1 MNLGN
6 TDKELSDLLDFSA
19 TQEDLDLVSH
29 IDEKQQCIK
38 PYLMFTQSTSTSSTR
53 TNGSTETS
61 STTRSGSTMEEGWN
75 SYESRN
81 FEGQNA
87 NLFGEDDSE
96 LLTSSRKALS
106 TANFTSVSGKSKD
119 PFSAML
125 FSGTGQG
132 IGGFQSNSEVG
143 MSSPD
148 WRRFKSSS
156 KNSSATIRSVYSP
169 TPEDMLSQG
178 GDPNLQYA
186 SPKGGISSGDSYY
199 MDHGSPDPWGHHI
212 TSNRTQ
218 PGTTVPSG
226 YSSIQAEMNSTQVQP
241 SSPYMYTSMSPPIN
255 GVPTS
260 RLGSGGTQTA
270 DALGKALA
278 SMYSTDTHSNPSYSS
293 NPSTPV
299 ASPPPL
305 ISDRALA
312 VSAAPPSGN
321 AWVPQGQTHSPPYDN
336 LHTLSRMEERLDDA
350 IWVLKSHAENP
361 TMRGMPPMGYPA
373 AAYPQGMTEAL
384 QSQPVIASDNDIE
397 ATSNILSNSSL
408 VSNDNQSE
416 SISFSA
422 DSKPSKAKEG
432 KSRKRPAKADIQ
444 IVDRKQ
450 STQPASV
457 QSVDSDGSGGD
468 RLGDDEPRDGEKKV
482 VREQERR
489 FANNARERSANNARE
504 RLRVRDINEAFKE
517 LGRMCSLH
525 LKTEKPQTK
534 VSSVHPQTKLMVIH
548 QAVSVIQSLEGQVR
562 ERNLN
567 PKAACLKR
575 REEEKI
581 GEDSPDKRMAMG
593 ALSEGSK
600 RGNRRAPSSNSRR
613 GYPDPLEGTSGL
625 VDTAIF
631 TH

>member
-1 MNLGN
+1 
-6 TDKELSDLLDFSA
+6 
-19 TQEDLDLVSH
+19 
-29 IDEKQQCIK
+29 
-38 PYLMFTQSTSTSSTR
+38 
-53 TNGSTETS
+53 
-61 STTRSGSTMEEGWN
+61 
-75 SYESRN
+75 
-81 FEGQNA
+81 
-87 NLFGEDDSE
+87 
-96 LLTSSRKALS
+96 
-106 TANFTSVSGKSKD
+106 
-119 PFSAML
+119 ML

-199 MDHGSPDPWGHHI
+199 MGLQRAVPSSDHHARDPYMKHHRLFDHGSPDPWGHHI

-416 SISFSA
+416 ST

-489 FANNARERSANNARE
+489 FANNARER
-504 RLRVRDINEAFKE
+504 LRVRDINEAFKE

-525 LKTEKPQTK
+525 LKTEK
-534 VSSVHPQTKLMVIH
+534 PQTKLMVIH

>member
-19 TQEDLDLVSH
+19 
-29 IDEKQQCIK
+29 
-38 PYLMFTQSTSTSSTR
+38 MFNQPTSSAASR
-53 TNGSTETS
+53 SNGITETGPAQS
-61 STTRSGSTMEEGWN
+61 RTGTTTMEEGWN
-75 SYESRN
+75 AYESRS
-81 FEGQNA
+81 FDGQSSG
-87 NLFGEDDSE
+87 LFGDDESE

-106 TANFTSVSGKSKD
+106 TSNFTAVSGKSKD

-125 FSGTGQG
+125 FPGSSQG
-132 IGGFQSNSEVG
+132 IGSFQSNSEVG
-143 MSSPD
+143 ISSPD
-148 WRRFKSSS
+148 WRRFKSSTKTS
-156 KNSSATIRSVYSP
+156 NGTIRSVYSP

-178 GDPNLQYA
+178 GDPSLQYT

-212 TSNRTQ
+212 TSSRNQ
-218 PGTTVPSG
+218 QGPSVPGG
-226 YSSIQAEMNSTQVQP
+226 YSSIQAEMSSSQVQP
-241 SSPYMYTSMSPPIN
+241 SSPYMYTSMSPPVN
-255 GVPTS
+255 GAPTS
-260 RLGSGGTQTA
+260 RLGSGGSQTA

-312 VSAAPPSGN
+312 VSAATPTGN
-321 AWVPQGQTHSPPYDN
+321 AWVPSGQTQSPPYDN

-361 TMRGMPPMGYPA
+361 TLRGMPPMGYPA

-397 ATSNILSNSSL
+397 ATSNILSNSAL
-408 VSNDNQSE
+408 VSHDSGTPSE
-416 SISFSA
+416 TG
-422 DSKPSKAKEG
+422 DLRPSKTKEP
-432 KSRKRPAKADIQ
+432 KSRKRGAKAEAQ
-444 IVDRKQ
+444 AAAERKQ
-450 STQPASV
+450 STQPPSV

-468 RLGDDEPRDGEKKV
+468 RMSDDMPRGEEKKV
-482 VREQERR
+482 VREHERR
-489 FANNARERSANNARE
+489 FANNARE

-525 LKTEKPQTK
+525 LKTEK
-534 VSSVHPQTKLMVIH
+534 PQTKLMVIH

-581 GEDSPDKRMAMG
+581 GEDTPEKRMAMG

-600 RGNRRAPSSNSRR
+600 RGNRRPPATNSRR
-613 GYPDPLEGTSGL
+613 GYPDPLEGGSGL
-625 VDTAIF
+625 MDTAIF

>member
-19 TQEDLDLVSH
+19 
-29 IDEKQQCIK
+29 
-38 PYLMFTQSTSTSSTR
+38 MFNQPSTSSSSR
-53 TNGSTETS
+53 TNGVSAAS
-61 STTRSGSTMEEGWN
+61 VTRSGTTMEDGWTA
-75 SYESRN
+75 YESRS
-81 FEGQNA
+81 FDGQSGS
-87 NLFGEDDSE
+87 LFGDDEPE
-96 LLTSSRKALS
+96 LLSSSRKALS
-106 TANFTSVSGKSKD
+106 TSNFTTVSGKSKD

-125 FSGTGQG
+125 FPGTSQG
-132 IGGFQSNSEVG
+132 IGTFQSGSDVG
-143 MSSPD
+143 ISSPD
-148 WRRFKSSS
+148 WRRYKSGS
-156 KNSSATIRSVYSP
+156 KANNGTIRSVYSP
-169 TPEDMLSQG
+169 TPDDMLSQG

-199 MDHGSPDPWGHHI
+199 MDHGSPDPWGHHM
-212 TSNRTQ
+212 TNSRNQQAQ
-218 PGTTVPSG
+218 PIPSG
-226 YSSIQAEMNSTQVQP
+226 YSTIQSEMASSHVQP
-241 SSPYMYTSMSPPIN
+241 SSPYMYTSISPPIN
-255 GVPTS
+255 GAPTS

-312 VSAAPPSGN
+312 VSTATPTGT
-321 AWVPQGQTHSPPYDN
+321 AWVPQGQAHSPPYDN
-336 LHTLSRMEERLDDA
+336 TLQTLSRMEERLDDA

-361 TMRGMPPMGYPA
+361 TMRGVPPLGYPA

-384 QSQPVIASDNDIE
+384 QSQPVVASDNDIE
-397 ATSNILSNSSL
+397 ATSNILSNSGL
-408 VSNDNQSE
+408 VSQDASSE
-416 SISFSA
+416 TSEPRQTK
-422 DSKPSKAKEG
+422 SKES
-432 KSRKRPAKADIQ
+432 KSRKRGAKSDLQA
-444 IVDRKQ
+444 VERKQ
-450 STQPASV
+450 STQPPSV
-457 QSVDSDGSGGD
+457 QSVDSDGSVGD
-468 RLGDDEPRDGEKKV
+468 RKGDDPQRDDDKKV
-482 VREQERR
+482 LREQERR
-489 FANNARERSANNARE
+489 FANNARE

-525 LKTEKPQTK
+525 LKTEK
-534 VSSVHPQTKLMVIH
+534 PQTKLMVIH

-581 GEDSPDKRMAMG
+581 GEDAPEKRMAMG
-593 ALSEGSK
+593 SLSEGSK
-600 RGNRRAPSSNSRR
+600 RGNRRAPASNSRR
-613 GYPDPLEGTSGL
+613 GYPDPLEGSSGL
-625 VDTAIF
+625 MDTAIF